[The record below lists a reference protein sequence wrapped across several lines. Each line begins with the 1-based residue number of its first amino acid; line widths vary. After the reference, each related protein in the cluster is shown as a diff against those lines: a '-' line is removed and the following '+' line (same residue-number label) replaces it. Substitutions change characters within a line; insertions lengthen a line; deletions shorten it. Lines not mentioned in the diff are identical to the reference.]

1 VPDEAK
7 LTRVC
12 VVGAGAV
19 GGMIGARLAAA
30 GTPTSALA
38 RGSTLEALRDN
49 GWQLHEDG
57 LLITGPVEA
66 SDDAAE
72 LGVQDVVVIAVKAQ
86 SLVDLAPRL
95 APLVGP
101 GTTIVPAMNG
111 VPWWFCDGLGG
122 PVDGVRLRSVDPHGA
137 IASALPSS
145 QVVGCVV
152 HLSAST
158 SAPGVVVHG
167 AKRSLILGEPHG
179 SRTPRLQRV
188 ADVLTG
194 AGFDVTLSERIQ
206 NDVWFKLWG
215 NMTMNPISV
224 LTGTTMDRILDDE
237 LVEAFVT
244 AIMLEAREIGE
255 RIGTPVEQDV
265 AERLEITRSMGPVR
279 TSMLQDADAGRS
291 VELDAL
297 VSAVRELGQAAGV
310 ATPHTDALLG
320 LTRVAARARGLYPA

>member
-1 VPDEAK
+1 
-7 LTRVC
+7 
-12 VVGAGAV
+12 
-19 GGMIGARLAAA
+19 
-30 GTPTSALA
+30 
-38 RGSTLEALRDN
+38 
-49 GWQLHEDG
+49 
-57 LLITGPVEA
+57 
-66 SDDAAE
+66 
-72 LGVQDVVVIAVKAQ
+72 
-86 SLVDLAPRL
+86 
-95 APLVGP
+95 
-101 GTTIVPAMNG
+101 MNG

-122 PVDGVRLRSVDPHGA
+122 PVDGLRLRSVDPHGA
-137 IASALPSS
+137 IAGALPSS